1 MFHVARRVLMSH
13 VWYRSEEKGLPQF
26 RQAARDES
34 GTEKVALRMEN
45 KRDEHGNI
53 WEEGSQQSLTNERWM
68 GSLYSL
74 SSKPGH
80 LEKESKVLLI
90 TTPDSKHKPG
100 LLWANPTYGYSRQR
114 RSGET
119 RLKTHPSVSCLETA
133 CYCG

>member
-1 MFHVARRVLMSH
+1 MLQDVFWMSH
-13 VWYRSEEKGLPQF
+13 VWYRSEEKGLLQF

-45 KRDEHGNI
+45 KRDGHGNI
-53 WEEGSQQSLTNERWM
+53 WEEGSQRSLTNERWM

-90 TTPDSKHKPG
+90 TMPDSKHKLG

-114 RSGET
+114 RREKPDSKLT
-119 RLKTHPSVSCLETA
+119 PAFLALETA